1 MRFKEPPTEP
11 KKPAGLEIIQMK
23 EMTRNDVLVWARSLG
38 EKFKVIADDVLA
50 AYGICGDD
58 LAEFGA
64 SKCAYLFLKY
74 FQFEMMRSWRVATS
88 KINSCGSCF

>member
-1 MRFKEPPTEP
+1 MRFEEPPTEP
-11 KKPAGLEIIQMK
+11 KNSAGLEIVPMN
-23 EMTRNDVLVWARSLG
+23 EMMPNDVLVWARSLG

-74 FQFEMMRSWRVATS
+74 VLLV
-88 KINSCGSCF
+88 